1 MNVSDNTN
9 KRKLNNYLKNKERIK
24 KLKIERK
31 ENAKGDFTKKENE
44 KGEFTKKENEKGE
57 FTKKENENI
66 NDKDKNYNLKK
77 YALCIGYIGS
87 RYHGCQGQSKEAAT
101 IENELERIL
110 LKIKAVKKKNKD
122 FNFCLSRSA
131 RTDNGVHAL
140 YNVFVYN
147 IDLDCIYL
155 NNDEIKNDL
164 EKEENNEK
172 TDNKNNYDSKDEN
185 NKENE
190 HNLIRD
196 NNKENDNNFIRENNK
211 ENDNN
216 GFVILNN
223 KENVSHNESIKIND
237 IFDERR
243 KKEEEFKKLLNLHL
257 PFDIKCFDIFK
268 VTKSFDARKFCSFR
282 LYEYLF
288 PIYVLSEVEV
298 SHKYK
303 KIFNEIIENI
313 DEYVQKTKDI
323 KKNKNK
329 NVNHNLSDM
338 KSGEN
343 EKKNNMLEMKDDCYN
358 VKNSNE
364 QNYIENKKSYMQ
376 KEEIFTIKEYKEEL
390 TDEELNTFFE
400 IFNNYTG
407 FHNFHC
413 FTKNNID
420 QTTYRYIKYFE
431 ISTVKLHSYNFL
443 SIKILGQSFLMHQIR
458 KMITLAVETFRK
470 ATSKNSIYFCLN
482 TNRYIPISLFP
493 SDGLILI
500 CPYFNS
506 YNKNICKP
514 PHSSPICFNENE
526 EIKKFKEEKI
536 GKCIVEKLEK
546 NVWKEWIIKMNHY
559 PFIYHFIR
567 EKLNKN
573 YNL

>member
-1 MNVSDNTN
+1 MNVSENNN
-9 KRKLNNYLKNKERIK
+9 KRKLNNYLRNKERIK

-31 ENAKGDFTKKENE
+31 ENE
-44 KGEFTKKENEKGE
+44 KIEIR
-57 FTKKENENI
+57 KKENENI
-66 NDKDKNYNLKK
+66 NNEEKNYNLKK
-77 YALCIGYIGS
+77 YAICVGYIGS
-87 RYHGCQGQSKEAAT
+87 RYHGCQGQSKEAMT
-101 IENELERIL
+101 IENELERTL
-110 LKIKAVKKKNKD
+110 LKINAVKKKNKD

-147 IDLDCIYL
+147 INLDCIYL
-155 NNDEIKNDL
+155 NND
-164 EKEENNEK
+164 KERENISKSQENNEK
-172 TDNKNNYDSKDEN
+172 KSDKNNYDVINGSEMK
-185 NKENE
+185 NE
-190 HNLIRD
+190 HILIYEKKKEI
-196 NNKENDNNFIRENNK
+196 NNNNINNCC
-211 ENDNN
+211 NYNN
-216 GFVILNN
+216 SVIQNN
-223 KENVSHNESIKIND
+223 EINKKQKESIKNNDD
-237 IFDERR
+237 IFDERK

-257 PFDIKCFDIFK
+257 PSDIRCFDIFK

-298 SHKYK
+298 NIKYK
-303 KIFNEIIENI
+303 KIFEEIIENI
-313 DEYVQKTKDI
+313 DKYVEKTKDI
-323 KKNKNK
+323 KKRKKRNEYD
-329 NVNHNLSDM
+329 NLSDM
-338 KSGEN
+338 KKNNDENNKNSILEVNDNNDENVNNN
-343 EKKNNMLEMKDDCYN
+343 EKNM
-358 VKNSNE
+358 
-364 QNYIENKKSYMQ
+364 ENKRSFTQ
-376 KEEIFTIKEYKEEL
+376 REDIFTIKKYKEEL

-431 ISTVKLHSYNFL
+431 ISIVKLHNYNFL

-470 ATSKNSIYFCLN
+470 ATSKNSIYYCLN
-482 TNRYIPISLFP
+482 INRYIPISLFP

-506 YNKNICKP
+506 YNKNVCKP
-514 PHSSPICFNENE
+514 PHSPTICFNENE

-536 GKCIVEKLEK
+536 GKCIIDKLEK
-546 NVWKEWIIKMNHY
+546 NVWKDWLIKMNRY

-567 EKLNKN
+567 EKLNEDSN
-573 YNL
+573 Q